1 MTLKGVF
8 EMEMVLRN
16 FFLFLSKNKTLNK
29 SAKKWGLKLGA
40 KQVIP
45 GVTIESAIEEVE
57 KLNVQ
62 GLACTVDHLGE
73 FVFNREEAIESA
85 DYCVRTLE
93 AIANSGVNCNLS
105 LKLTQLGLDIDR
117 NLCRDNM
124 KRILATAEKHNIFV
138 RIDMEDYSHLDATL
152 DILSELRREYTNVGT
167 VIQAYLYRAERD
179 VNDLKGV
186 SLRLVKGAYKES
198 PAVAIQDKEKVDE
211 NYLAIIK
218 QHLLSGSYT
227 AIASHDH
234 NIIDKVKKFAEENN
248 IPKTQFEFQMLYNFR
263 TDLQLS
269 IAKEGYTVRIYVPFG
284 NDWYG
289 YFMRRLAE
297 RPQNVAFAARGLLK

>member
-1 MTLKGVF
+1 
-8 EMEMVLRN
+8 MEMVLRN

-45 GVTIESAIEEVE
+45 GETIESAIEAV
-57 KLNVQ
+57 KQLNNK

-73 FVFNREEAIESA
+73 FVFNREEAIESTE
-85 DYCVRTLE
+85 YCVKTLE
-93 AIANSGVNCNLS
+93 AIAHSGVNCNLS

-124 KRILATAEKHNIFV
+124 KKILATANKYDIFV

-152 DILSELRREYTNVGT
+152 DLLDELRREYKNVGT

-179 VNDLKGV
+179 VNNLKGV

-198 PAVAIQDKEKVDE
+198 PEVAIQDKQQIDE

-218 QHLLSGSYT
+218 QHLLNGSYT
-227 AIASHDH
+227 AVASHDH
-234 NIIDKVKKFAEENN
+234 NIIEKVKQFASENN
-248 IPKTQFEFQMLYNFR
+248 IPKSQFEFQMLYGFR
-263 TDLQLS
+263 TEMQQA
-269 IAKEGYTVRIYVPFG
+269 IAKEGYTMRIYVPFG

-297 RPQNVAFAARGLLK
+297 RPQNVAFALRGLLK

>member
-1 MTLKGVF
+1 
-8 EMEMVLRN
+8 METVLRN

-40 KQVIP
+40 KNVIP
-45 GVTIESAIEEVE
+45 GETIESAIEAVK
-57 KLNVQ
+57 KLNEQ

-85 DYCVRTLE
+85 DYCVKTLD
-93 AIANSGVNCNLS
+93 AIADSGVNCNLS

-124 KRILATAEKHNIFV
+124 RKILATAQKHNIFV
-138 RIDMEDYSHLDATL
+138 RIDMEDYAHLDATL
-152 DILSELRREYTNVGT
+152 DLLAELRREYSNVGT
-167 VIQAYLYRAERD
+167 VIQAYLYRAEWD
-179 VNDLKGV
+179 VNNLKGV

-198 PAVAIQDKEKVDE
+198 PEVAIQDKGQIDE
-211 NYLAIIK
+211 NYFEIIK
-218 QHLLSGSYT
+218 LHLLNGSYT

-234 NIIDKVKKFAEENN
+234 NIINKVKQFAAENN
-248 IPKTQFEFQMLYNFR
+248 IPKSQFEFQMLYGFR
-263 TDLQLS
+263 TDLCLA
-269 IAKEGYTVRIYVPFG
+269 IAQEGYTMRIYVPFG

-297 RPQNVAFAARGLLK
+297 RPQNVAFAARGLFK